1 MSDIE
6 SDTEMSVQS
15 EKQKKPIS
23 EKKKQALE
31 KARQAREVKKKMRE
45 ALEEEREKE
54 LMKEFEEFKKERLK
68 DATRAVPS
76 DKMTRPEVSLEK
88 EGVKVSKKHD
98 SDSALPKNVE
108 PKRIMAPTRRRKF
121 ADFLYK

>member
-54 LMKEFEEFKKERLK
+54 LMKEFEEFKKN
-68 DATRAVPS
+68 
-76 DKMTRPEVSLEK
+76 KMTRPEVSLEK
-88 EGVKVSKKHD
+88 EGVKVSKKQD
-98 SDSALPKNVE
+98 LDSALPKNVE